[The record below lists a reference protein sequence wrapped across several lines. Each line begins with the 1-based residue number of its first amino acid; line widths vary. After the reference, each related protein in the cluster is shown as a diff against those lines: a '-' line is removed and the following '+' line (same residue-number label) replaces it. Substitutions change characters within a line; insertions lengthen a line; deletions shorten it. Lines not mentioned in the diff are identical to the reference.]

1 MGSADREGGEMAS
14 GRRQFIAGL
23 GVAAAGIRLST
34 PALADPSPDVQ
45 WRLTSSFQPSLD
57 LIYGGADT
65 LARALADLTDGH
77 FTLHV
82 APAGEIAPAVEALDA
97 VADGRAEC
105 AHTSLAYDW
114 NKDPSLI
121 FASSAPFGMN
131 ARQHAAWL
139 QEGGGGELI
148 DEALAERKVLALPA
162 GNTGGQMAGWFRKEI
177 RGPSDFSGMKMRIG
191 GFAGKVFQT
200 MGADPVT
207 TPKDAVYGAL
217 ESGALD
223 AFEGI
228 GPYDDEKFGDRKDA
242 PKDAPKQTLS
252 KVASNYYYPGWW
264 KGGMQLHLVVASD
277 KFGALPKPYQGA
289 LRAAAAIAN
298 GSVLAKYDAANP
310 GALKRLVV
318 GGAQLRLFP
327 QEVLEACYK
336 TANDLYAQL
345 GADDPKFK
353 KIADAYAA
361 FRADQ
366 YLWWQVAEYSF
377 DNFMI
382 RERRSKS

>member
-1 MGSADREGGEMAS
+1 MAA
-14 GRRQFIAGL
+14 GRRQFLTGL
-23 GVAAAGIRLST
+23 GVAAAGVGLAK
-34 PALADPSPDVQ
+34 PALADPSPDVR
-45 WRLTSSFQPSLD
+45 WRLTSSFQPQLD
-57 LIYGGADT
+57 LIYGGAET
-65 LARALADLTDGH
+65 LARSLADLTDGH
-77 FTLHV
+77 FTLHL
-82 APAGEIAPAVEALDA
+82 APAGEIAPAVEALEA

-114 NKDPSLI
+114 NKNPSLV

-139 QEGGGGELI
+139 QEGGGGLLI
-148 DEALAERKVLALPA
+148 DEALAERRVFALPA

-177 RGPSDFSGMKMRIG
+177 HGPGDFTGLKMRIG

-200 MGADPVT
+200 LGANPVSM
-207 TPKDAVYGAL
+207 PKDAIYDAL

-223 AFEGI
+223 AFEWV
-228 GPYDDEKFGDRKDA
+228 GPYDDEKFGERKDA
-242 PKDAPKQTLS
+242 SSSHPIS
-252 KVASNYYYPGWW
+252 KVAPNYYYPAWW
-264 KGGMQLHLVVASD
+264 KGGMQLHLVVAKD
-277 KFGALPKPYQGA
+277 KFDALPKTYQAA
-289 LRAAAAIAN
+289 LRAAVAIAD
-298 GSVLAKYDAANP
+298 GSMLAKYDAANP
-310 GALKRLVV
+310 AALKRLVV

-327 QEVLEACYK
+327 QDALEACYK
-336 TANDLYAQL
+336 TANDLYAEL
-345 GADDPKFK
+345 GGEDPKFK

-361 FRADQ
+361 FRGDE